1 MDLSEHQL
9 TPRVIAALYTEAM
22 VLADEARS
30 YFTADRTE
38 QVRMGQI
45 GSAHVTGTMVDAVAF
60 SCESMKVTTRLMH
73 CIAWLLNQRAAEE
86 GRGDGASMRRGLG
99 YTPPSDP
106 ELTSHLPDEARV
118 LIAQSESLYARLIR
132 LHATLEATRGGMEP
146 ARGNDNHPVGALM
159 TRLQAAL

>member
-1 MDLSEHQL
+1 MNLSEHQL

-38 QVRMGQI
+38 QV
-45 GSAHVTGTMVDAVAF
+45 TGKMVDAVAF

-73 CIAWLLNQRAAEE
+73 CIAWLLNQKAVED
-86 GRGDGASMRRGLG
+86 GRGDTVSMRRGLG

-106 ELTSHLPDEARV
+106 ELTCHLPDDARV

-132 LHATLEATRGGMEP
+132 LHATLEATRCGMDL

-159 TRLQAAL
+159 NRLQAAL

>member
-30 YFTADRTE
+30 YFTADRTAE
-38 QVRMGQI
+38 VSGK
-45 GSAHVTGTMVDAVAF
+45 MVDAVAF

-73 CIAWLLNQRAAEE
+73 CIAWLLNQRAMED
-86 GRGDGASMRRGLG
+86 GRGDNAAARRGLG

-106 ELTSHLPDEARV
+106 ELTRHLPDEARL
-118 LIAQSESLYARLIR
+118 LIAQSESLYARLTR
-132 LHATLEATRGGMEP
+132 LHAKLERERSAAGLSGG
-146 ARGNDNHPVGALM
+146 GNDNHPVAQLIN
-159 TRLQAAL
+159 RLQQAL

>member
-38 QVRMGQI
+38 QV
-45 GSAHVTGTMVDAVAF
+45 TGKMVDAVAF

-73 CIAWLLNQRAAEE
+73 CIAWLLNQRAMED
-86 GRGDGASMRRGLG
+86 GRGDERAARRGLG

-106 ELTSHLPDEARV
+106 ELTRHLPDEARL
-118 LIAQSESLYARLIR
+118 LIAQSESLYARLTR
-132 LHATLEATRGGMEP
+132 LHAKLERERSAACLSGG
-146 ARGNDNHPVGALM
+146 GNDNHPVAQLIN
-159 TRLQAAL
+159 RLQAAL

>member
-30 YFTADRTE
+30 YFTAERTAE
-38 QVRMGQI
+38 MSGK
-45 GSAHVTGTMVDAVAF
+45 MVDAVAF

-73 CIAWLLNQRAAEE
+73 CIAWLLNQRAMED
-86 GRGDGASMRRGLG
+86 GRGDERTARRGLG

-106 ELTSHLPDEARV
+106 EFTRHLPDEARV
-118 LIAQSESLYARLIR
+118 LIAQSESLYARLTR
-132 LHATLEATRGGMEP
+132 LHATLEATRGGLE
-146 ARGNDNHPVGALM
+146 AAGGNDNHPVGALLD
-159 TRLQAAL
+159 RLQAAL

>member
-38 QVRMGQI
+38 QV
-45 GSAHVTGTMVDAVAF
+45 TGKMVDAVAF

-73 CIAWLLNQRAAEE
+73 CIAWLLNQRAWED
-86 GRGDGASMRRGLG
+86 GRGDERAARRGLG

-106 ELTSHLPDEARV
+106 ELTRHLPDEARL
-118 LIAQSESLYARLIR
+118 LIAQSESLYARLTR
-132 LHATLEATRGGMEP
+132 LHAKLERERSAAAGLSGG
-146 ARGNDNHPVGALM
+146 GNDNHPVAQLIN
-159 TRLQAAL
+159 RLQAAL

>member
-30 YFTADRTE
+30 YFTADRTMQISRG
-38 QVRMGQI
+38 QVSGK
-45 GSAHVTGTMVDAVAF
+45 MVDAVAF

-73 CIAWLLNQRAAEE
+73 CIAWLLNQRAWEE
-86 GRGDGASMRRGLG
+86 GRGDERAARRGLG
-99 YTPPSDP
+99 YTPPSDA
-106 ELTSHLPDEARV
+106 ELTRHLPDDARL
-118 LIAQSESLYARLIR
+118 LIAHSESLYARLTR
-132 LHATLEATRGGMEP
+132 LHATLEAKRGTTDAEQV
-146 ARGNDNHPVGALM
+146 RNDNHPVGALM

>member
-38 QVRMGQI
+38 QVSGK
-45 GSAHVTGTMVDAVAF
+45 MVDAVAF

-73 CIAWLLNQRAAEE
+73 CIAWLLNQRAVEE
-86 GRGDGASMRRGLG
+86 GRGDERTARRGLG
-99 YTPPSDP
+99 YTPPSDA
-106 ELTSHLPDEARV
+106 ELTRHLPDDARL
-118 LIAQSESLYARLIR
+118 LIAHSESLYARLTR
-132 LHATLEATRGGMEP
+132 LHATLEATRGGLEDT
-146 ARGNDNHPVGALM
+146 RGNDNHPVGALL

>member
-38 QVRMGQI
+38 QV
-45 GSAHVTGTMVDAVAF
+45 TGKMVDAVAF

-73 CIAWLLNQRAAEE
+73 CIAWLLNQRAMED
-86 GRGDGASMRRGLG
+86 GRGDERAARRGLG
-99 YTPPSDP
+99 YTPPSDAD
-106 ELTSHLPDEARV
+106 LTRHLPDEARL

-132 LHATLEATRGGMEP
+132 LHATLEAQRGGLQS
-146 ARGNDNHPVGALM
+146 AGGNDNHPVGALLN
-159 TRLQAAL
+159 RLEAAL

>member
-30 YFTADRTE
+30 YFTADRTA
-38 QVRMGQI
+38 Q
-45 GSAHVTGTMVDAVAF
+45 VTGKMVDAVAF

-86 GRGDGASMRRGLG
+86 GRGDGAAVRRGLG

-132 LHATLEATRGGMEP
+132 LHATLEATRGGFEP

-159 TRLQAAL
+159 NRLQAAL

>member
-38 QVRMGQI
+38 QV
-45 GSAHVTGTMVDAVAF
+45 TGKMVDAVAF

-73 CIAWLLNQRAAEE
+73 CIAWLLNQRAACQEFGD
-86 GRGDGASMRRGLG
+86 GRGDERAARRGLG

-106 ELTSHLPDEARV
+106 ELTRHLPDEARL
-118 LIAQSESLYARLIR
+118 LIAHSESLYARLTR
-132 LHATLEATRGGMEP
+132 LHAKLERERSAAGLAGG
-146 ARGNDNHPVGALM
+146 GNDNHPVAQLIN
-159 TRLQAAL
+159 RLQAAL